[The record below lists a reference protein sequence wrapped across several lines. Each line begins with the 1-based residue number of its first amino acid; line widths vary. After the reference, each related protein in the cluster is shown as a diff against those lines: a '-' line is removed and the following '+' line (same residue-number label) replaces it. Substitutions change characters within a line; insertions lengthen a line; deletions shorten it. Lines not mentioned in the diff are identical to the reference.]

1 MLFVVGVITVAA
13 GLAMLLGHNARSG
26 GVLPVVVTLTGWLM
40 LIKGSMFLFLSPEAV
55 YGTLLAGIHFEQLFY
70 FYMAFVLLLGI
81 CLTYAGF
88 RAAAKG

>member
-1 MLFVVGVITVAA
+1 VPSGAANKTTHRSAVVFKLHRA
-13 GLAMLLGHNARSG
+13 
-26 GVLPVVVTLTGWLM
+26 
-40 LIKGSMFLFLSPEAV
+40 
-55 YGTLLAGIHFEQLFY
+55 LLAGIHFEQLFY